1 MTFKKK
7 LLKTDKSID
16 AAILDAKLS
25 VTGVWLTEDVKT
37 KTKKALRTDKSIDAA
52 LKDAKANKADV
63 WLTEDAPAR
72 GVGRLRFRASVSGR
86 ASFYFRYTGPDGKQS
101 QVPLGIYDNGG
112 LDGLTLKEARE
123 RAGEM
128 SKLYQSGIHDLH
140 AYLAQQKAEKVAS
153 DAAKVREQ
161 EEAKRQATFGD
172 LLLAYA
178 DMLETAGKASSR
190 AVRSQLKKD
199 VETAFPHLW
208 RKPAK
213 QIDIDD
219 CVAIVGKL
227 NDEKKPRQADKIR
240 SYIKSA
246 YRAAINAR
254 GNVKAPKVLRE
265 LGVTNSPASDIDKVK
280 GSSEASERA
289 LSLAEFRAYWKRI
302 QALEEPHR
310 SVAMLH
316 VLTGGQRMLQL
327 SRVTLADIDRD
338 ALLMRMVD
346 GKGKRSKPRVYWVPL
361 LPEALACIDRITLTG
376 RFVFSCNGGVSPMGE
391 NFLSSVAKDVCGQ
404 MAEAGELQGEPFS
417 GKVVRATIETR
428 LMKKPYRVSSDVLAR
443 LLSHGLGGVQAKS
456 YAHDP
461 MHEEM
466 LEALEKLWRL
476 LHEEA
481 EPLAEVIQ
489 LHARA

>member
-1 MTFKKK
+1 MSSW
-7 LLKTDKSID
+7 TDKTIQK
-16 AAILDAKLS
+16 AI
-25 VTGVWLTEDVKT
+25 
-37 KTKKALRTDKSIDAA
+37 R
-52 LKDAKANKADV
+52 DAKAAGADI
-63 WLTEDAPAR
+63 WLTDADKAR
-72 GVGRLRFRASVSGR
+72 GVGRLRLRASAKSR
-86 ASFYFRYTGPDGKQS
+86 ATFYFRYTTPRGAQAQIS
-101 QVPLGIYDNGG
+101 LGIYDSDGKAG
-112 LDGLTLKEARE
+112 LALKDATAK
-123 RAGEM
+123 AGEL
-128 SKLYQSGIHDLH
+128 SRLYQDGHRDLH
-140 AYLAQQKAEKVAS
+140 AYLAQQEAER
-153 DAAKVREQ
+153 DAAIKAAATER
-161 EEAKRQATFGD
+161 EEAERQATFGD

-178 DMLETAGKASSR
+178 DMLKAAGKASER

-208 RKPAK
+208 KKPAK

-227 NDEKKPRQADKIR
+227 NDEGKPRQADKIR
-240 SYIKSA
+240 SYLKSA

-265 LGVTNSPASDIDKVK
+265 LGVSDSPARDLDKVK

-289 LSLAEFRAYWKRI
+289 LSLAEFRCYWKRI

-316 VLTGGQRMLQL
+316 VLTGGQRILQL

-338 ALLMRMVD
+338 ALLMRLTD
-346 GKGKRSKPRVYWVPL
+346 SKGRRAKPRVYWVPL

-376 RFVFSCNGGVSPMGE
+376 QFVFSCNGGVSPMGE
-391 NFLSSVAKDVCGQ
+391 NFLSAIAKDVCGQ
-404 MAEAGELQGEPFS
+404 MAEAKELQGEPFT

-476 LHEEA
+476 LNEQM
-481 EPLAEVIQ
+481 EPMAEVIQ
-489 LHARA
+489 LHA